1 MTTSERSL
9 ASILFTDIVGS
20 TKHATELGDRKWRQ
34 LLEEHHARVRR
45 ELRRFGGRELNI
57 SGDGFLAVFEGP
69 ARAIAC
75 ADALRQ
81 AIRDLNLETRC
92 GIHTGE
98 VEGSGKTVGG
108 IGVHIAARVM
118 AEAAPGEILVSRS
131 VRDSVEGSGIGFE
144 DRGPR
149 ILKGVEGERRL
160 YAVTSVPADISR
172 GRPTAGPVRA
182 LVRRPLFAGIV
193 AGALVLLGI
202 LYATRRDTVADLTP
216 EEALASGAAP
226 GIAVLPFEARGQDLE
241 FWREGA
247 VDLLSTN
254 LDGSGG
260 LRAIH
265 PRTILA
271 RWRERVPEN
280 AGSDLPTALEVARA
294 TGARYALVGSA
305 VPLGQSVRL
314 VADVYDLKRGTSLG
328 QVRVEGDPDSL
339 AALTDRLSVDVLK
352 VVLGGG
358 TEDLRIDLAGVTTSS
373 PVALR
378 AYLEGETLFRRSR
391 FDAAFA
397 AYERAIDADSTF
409 ALALSRMA
417 ESCSW
422 GPTTGD
428 VPCEEYGERAIRF
441 IDRLPPRPAEHLRAR
456 YSTFTEA
463 IDPLRQAVRRYP
475 DDPEMAYLLGEA
487 LYHAWDQAL
496 LEQDDARPFFERA
509 VRLDPTVAVYYLHL
523 VDRAIIEKDSARA
536 AALVERYGRIAAGS
550 HFDRVHRLALAL
562 AFGDSA
568 THRRARA
575 AMDTTSTDVLDYAIR
590 GFLGSPRMLSTQAEA
605 LRILRARPDFPPR
618 RAAIGSLIN
627 LLRQGRLRAAE
638 SALEDSLPQDWRSWG
653 TYQLHRAGLD
663 VAARRLEP
671 HLAVPPPDTA
681 PGILRLLAA
690 GAYAAD
696 RGRWSDHAAAIYLA
710 RTEAQRQTS
719 GGDSLAARPYVGAA
733 RALEGYALWRR
744 GRGAEAVP
752 ILESVQKGLR
762 GDGDASRVN
771 AAVRMWL
778 WEIRVELDRPR
789 EALIYVRTFPEIWV
803 VTFGGEIEARFAS
816 GQIYQQLGDHDRAR
830 AAYEDVLVAWRDA
843 DPELR
848 PRIEAARE
856 GLARLPKPLRREP
869 P

>member
-1 MTTSERSL
+1 MTASSRSL
-9 ASILFTDIVGS
+9 ATVLFTDIVGS
-20 TKHATELGDRKWRQ
+20 TGRATELGDREWRK
-34 LLEEHHARVRR
+34 LLDEHHARVRR
-45 ELRRFGGRELNI
+45 ELRRFGGRELNTA
-57 SGDGFLAVFEGP
+57 GDGFLAVFQAP
-69 ARAIAC
+69 AMAVAC
-75 ADALRQ
+75 ADA
-81 AIRDLNLETRC
+81 IRSTVRDVGLEVRC

-118 AEAAPGEILVSRS
+118 AEAGPGEILVSRS
-131 VRDSVEGSGIGFE
+131 VRDSVEGAGIGFE

-149 ILKGVEGERRL
+149 VLKGVEGERRL
-160 YAVTSVPADISR
+160 YAVTSVPADISH

-182 LVRRPLFAGIV
+182 LVRRPLFAGIA
-193 AGALVLLGI
+193 AGALLLLGI

-216 EEALASGAAP
+216 EEALAADAAP

-271 RWRERVPEN
+271 RWRERVPGN
-280 AGSDLPTALEVARA
+280 GGSDLPTALEVARA

-422 GPTTGD
+422 GSRPSD
-428 VPCEEYGERAIRF
+428 VPCGEYLERAIRF
-441 IDRLPPRPAEHLRAR
+441 IDRLPPRPAALLRAKS
-456 YSTFTEA
+456 YANPTEA
-463 IDPLRQAVRRYP
+463 IDSLRQAVRRYP
-475 DDPEMAYLLGEA
+475 DDPEMAYMLGES
-487 LYHAWDQAL
+487 LYHGYDQAL

-509 VRLDPTVAVYYLHL
+509 VRLDPTVAVYYEHL
-523 VDRAIIEKDSARA
+523 VDRAIFEKDSARA
-536 AALVERYGRIAAGS
+536 ATLVERFGRVSAGS
-550 HFDRVHRLALAL
+550 EHDRAHRLALAL

-568 THRRARA
+568 TYRRARA
-575 AMDTTSTDVLDYAIR
+575 VMDTTSTDVLYYAQY
-590 GFLGSPRMLSTQAEA
+590 FLESPRMLSTQTEA
-605 LRILRARPDFPPR
+605 LRILRARPDFPPAW
-618 RAAIGSLIN
+618 AAIGSLFN
-627 LLRQGRLRAAE
+627 LLKQGRLRAAE
-638 SALEDSLPQDWRSWG
+638 LTLEDPLPSQLQNWG
-653 TYQLHRAGLD
+653 TYLLHRAGPD

-671 HLAVPPPDTA
+671 HLAVPPPDTV
-681 PGILRLLAA
+681 PGIWRLLAA

-696 RGRWSDHAAAIYLA
+696 RGRWSDHAAAIHLA
-710 RTEAQRQTS
+710 RTEAQRQRS
-719 GGDSLAARPYVGAA
+719 GGDSLAARPYAGAA

-752 ILESVQKGLR
+752 ILESVQQGVR

-778 WEIRVELDRPR
+778 WEILLELDRPR
-789 EALIYVRTFPEIWV
+789 DALIYVRTFGGLFG
-803 VTFGGEIEARFAS
+803 TFGGETEFAS
-816 GQIYQQLGDHDRAR
+816 GQIYQQLGDNDRAR
-830 AAYEDVLVAWRDA
+830 AAYEDVLVAWRNA

-848 PRIEAARE
+848 ARIEAARE
-856 GLARLPKPLRREP
+856 GLARLPKPLYREAP
-869 P
+869 

>member
-9 ASILFTDIVGS
+9 ATILFTDIVGS
-20 TKHATELGDRKWRQ
+20 TERATALGDRQWRQ

-81 AIRDLNLETRC
+81 AIRDLSLETRC

-131 VRDSVEGSGIGFE
+131 VRDSVEGSGISFE

-149 ILKGVEGERRL
+149 ILKGVADERRL
-160 YAVTSVPADISR
+160 YAVTSVPADISH
-172 GRPTAGPVRA
+172 GRPTAGPVQA
-182 LVRRPLFAGIV
+182 LVRRPLFAGIA

-202 LYATRRDTVADLTP
+202 LYMTRRDTIADLTP
-216 EEALASGAAP
+216 EEALASDAAP
-226 GIAVLPFEARGQDLE
+226 GIAVLPFEARGQGLE

-391 FDAAFA
+391 FDAALA

-422 GPTTGD
+422 GSRPSD
-428 VPCEEYGERAIRF
+428 VPCGEYLERAIRF
-441 IDRLPPRPAEHLRAR
+441 IDRLPPRPAELLRAKG
-456 YSTFTEA
+456 YANPTEA
-463 IDPLRQAVRRYP
+463 IDSLRQAVRRYP
-475 DDPEMAYLLGEA
+475 DDPEMAYMLGEN
-487 LYHAWDQAL
+487 LYHGYDQAL

-509 VRLDPTVAVYYLHL
+509 VRLDPTVAVYYEHL
-523 VDRAIIEKDSARA
+523 VDRAIFERDSARA
-536 AALVERYGRIAAGS
+536 AALVERFGRVSAGS
-550 HFDRVHRLALAL
+550 DHDRAHRLALAL

-575 AMDTTSTDVLDYAIR
+575 AMDTTSTDVLFYAVSW
-590 GFLGSPRMLSTQAEA
+590 LGSPRMLSTQTEVN
-605 LRILRARPDFPPR
+605 RILRARPDFFPAWAATGSFFNLLQQGR
-618 RAAIGSLIN
+618 VRAA
-627 LLRQGRLRAAE
+627 A
-638 SALEDSLPQDWRSWG
+638 SALEDPLLSQDVMSWG
-653 TYQLHRAGLD
+653 TYLLHRAGLD

-681 PGILRLLAA
+681 PGIPRLLAA

-696 RGRWSDHAAAIYLA
+696 RGRWSDHAAAV
-710 RTEAQRQTS
+710 RQ
-719 GGDSLAARPYVGAA
+719 A
-733 RALEGYALWRR
+733 
-744 GRGAEAVP
+744 
-752 ILESVQKGLR
+752 
-762 GDGDASRVN
+762 
-771 AAVRMWL
+771 
-778 WEIRVELDRPR
+778 
-789 EALIYVRTFPEIWV
+789 
-803 VTFGGEIEARFAS
+803 
-816 GQIYQQLGDHDRAR
+816 
-830 AAYEDVLVAWRDA
+830 
-843 DPELR
+843 
-848 PRIEAARE
+848 
-856 GLARLPKPLRREP
+856 
-869 P
+869 

>member
-1 MTTSERSL
+1 
-9 ASILFTDIVGS
+9 
-20 TKHATELGDRKWRQ
+20 
-34 LLEEHHARVRR
+34 
-45 ELRRFGGRELNI
+45 
-57 SGDGFLAVFEGP
+57 
-69 ARAIAC
+69 
-75 ADALRQ
+75 
-81 AIRDLNLETRC
+81 
-92 GIHTGE
+92 
-98 VEGSGKTVGG
+98 
-108 IGVHIAARVM
+108 M
-118 AEAAPGEILVSRS
+118 AEAGPGEILVSRS

-182 LVRRPLFAGIV
+182 LVRRPLFLGIA

-202 LYATRRDTVADLTP
+202 LYITRRDTIADLTP
-216 EEALASGAAP
+216 EEALANDAAP

-271 RWRERVPEN
+271 RWRERVPGN

-378 AYLEGETLFRRSR
+378 AYLEGEALFRRSR

-417 ESCSW
+417 QSCVW
-422 GPTTGD
+422 GPNTSD
-428 VPCEEYGERAIRF
+428 VPCDEYMERAIRF
-441 IDRLPPRPAEHLRAR
+441 IDRLPPRRAELLRANR
-456 YSTFTEA
+456 YDSTEA
-463 IDPLRQAVRRYP
+463 IDSLRQAVRRYP
-475 DDPEMAYLLGEA
+475 DDPEMAYSLGEA
-487 LYHAWDQAL
+487 LYHGYDQAL
-496 LEQDDARPFFERA
+496 LQQDDARPFFERA

-550 HFDRVHRLALAL
+550 DFDRAHRLALAL

-568 THRRARA
+568 TYRRARA
-575 AMDTTSTDVLDYAIR
+575 AMDTTSSHVLYLAMN
-590 GFLGSPRMLSTQAEA
+590 FLGSPRMLSTQTEA
-605 LRILRARPDFPPR
+605 LRILRARPDSR
-618 RAAIGSLIN
+618 QGRDAELSLIN

-638 SALEDSLPQDWRSWG
+638 SALEDPLLQDWRSWG

-663 VAARRLEP
+663 VAARLLEP

-681 PGILRLLAA
+681 PVWRLLAA

-696 RGRWSDHAAAIYLA
+696 RGRWSDHAAAIHLA
-710 RTEAQRQTS
+710 RTEAQRQRS
-719 GGDSLAARPYVGAA
+719 GGDSLVARPYVGAA

-752 ILESVQKGLR
+752 ILESVQQGVR
-762 GDGDASRVN
+762 GDIHASQVN

-778 WEIRVELDRPR
+778 WEILMELDRPR
-789 EALIYVRTFPEIWV
+789 EALIYVRTFPELYFPGV
-803 VTFGGEIEARFAS
+803 FGGETEARFAS

-843 DPELR
+843 DSELR

-856 GLARLPKPLRREP
+856 GLARLPKPIRREAP
-869 P
+869 

>member
-1 MTTSERSL
+1 MSAQGSL
-9 ASILFTDIVGS
+9 ATILFTDIVGS
-20 TKHATELGDRKWRQ
+20 TERAAQLRDRGWRD
-34 LLEEHHARVRR
+34 LRHEHDRR
-45 ELRRFGGRELNI
+45 IRHELRRYGGHEINTA
-57 SGDGFLAVFEGP
+57 GDSFLATFERP

-75 ADALRQ
+75 AG
-81 AIRDLNLETRC
+81 AIREAVRGLGLEIRA
-92 GIHTGE
+92 GLHMGE
-98 VEGSGKTVGG
+98 MEGAGRELGG
-108 IGVHIAARVM
+108 LALHIGARVM
-118 AEAAPGEILVSRS
+118 AAAGPGEILVSGS
-131 VRDSVEGSGIGFE
+131 VHDALAGSAIDFE
-144 DRGPR
+144 DRGVQP
-149 ILKGVEGERRL
+149 LKGVPGEWRL
-160 YAVTSVPADISR
+160 FAVTSDPAEASAALPGWFRRTLTPRRALWAGAAAAALLLGGAFLARRD
-172 GRPTAGPVRA
+172 AGP
-182 LVRRPLFAGIV
+182 G
-193 AGALVLLGI
+193 
-202 LYATRRDTVADLTP
+202 LTP
-216 EEALASGAAP
+216 EEALAADAAP
-226 GIAVLPFEARGQDLE
+226 GIAVLPFEARGQGLE

-314 VADVYDLKRGTSLG
+314 VAGVYDLKRGTSLG

-339 AALTDRLSVDVLK
+339 SALVDRLSVDVLK

-391 FDAAFA
+391 FDAALA

-422 GPTTGD
+422 GSRPSD
-428 VPCEEYGERAIRF
+428 VPCHEYMERAIRF
-441 IDRLPPRPAEHLRAR
+441 IDRLPPRPAELLRAR
-456 YSTFTEA
+456 YAGA

-475 DDPEMAYLLGEA
+475 DDPEFAYQLGEF
-487 LYHAWDQAL
+487 LYHGWDQAL

-509 VRLDPTVAVYYLHL
+509 VRLDPTVAVYYEHL
-523 VDRAIIEKDSARA
+523 VDRAIFEKDSSRA

-550 HFDRVHRLALAL
+550 DFDRAHRLALAL

-568 THRRARA
+568 TYRRARA
-575 AMDTTSTDVLDYAIR
+575 AMDTTSTDVLYYVMN
-590 GFLGSPRMLSTQAEA
+590 FLGSPRMLSTQTEA
-605 LRILRARPDFPPR
+605 LRILRARPDYTPAW
-618 RAAIGSLIN
+618 AAIGSLIN

-638 SALEDSLPQDWRSWG
+638 SALEDPTFRPNTRAWG
-653 TYQLHRAGLD
+653 TYQLHQAGLD

-681 PGILRLLAA
+681 PGIWRLLAA

-696 RGRWSDHAAAIYLA
+696 RGRWSDHAAAIHLA
-710 RTEAQRQTS
+710 RTEAQRQRS

-752 ILESVQKGLR
+752 ILESVQREVR
-762 GDGDASRVN
+762 GDGDAGLVN
-771 AAVRMWL
+771 AAVRAWQ
-778 WEIRVELDRPR
+778 WELLLELDRPR
-789 EALIYVRTFPEIWV
+789 DALIYARTFGRIYV
-803 VTFGGEIEARFAS
+803 LTFGGETEARFAS

-830 AAYEDVLVAWRDA
+830 AAYEDVLLAWRDA
-843 DPELR
+843 DPEFAGR
-848 PRIEAARE
+848 TQAARAA
-856 GLARLPKPLRREP
+856 LATLSNE
-869 P
+869 